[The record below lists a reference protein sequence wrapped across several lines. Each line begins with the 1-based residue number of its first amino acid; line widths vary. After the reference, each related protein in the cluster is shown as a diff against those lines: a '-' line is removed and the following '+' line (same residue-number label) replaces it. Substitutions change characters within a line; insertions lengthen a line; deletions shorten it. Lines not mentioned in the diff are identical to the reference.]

1 MVVFYDPNCGHC
13 KEELPRLDS
22 FYRAKWKA
30 VGMTMLGVN
39 IYDAE
44 QVAWKKFVNEKNL
57 KNWNE
62 NELPR
67 MLRRHQSTVSMFYQ
81 KAKTSQSQN
90 PLKILAAY
98 YGRKSAIKDFVNDK
112 IRANEEL
119 QSSSLT

>member
-1 MVVFYDPNCGHC
+1 
-13 KEELPRLDS
+13 
-22 FYRAKWKA
+22 
-30 VGMTMLGVN
+30 
-39 IYDAE
+39 
-44 QVAWKKFVNEKNL
+44 
-57 KNWNE
+57 
-62 NELPR
+62 

-119 QSSSLT
+119 QSSSLTELLQHTNLSTPKFVLDVTIPVCFKLDKEGL